1 MKTKG
6 ATYTDFVRTKQPH
19 IRNISSDTQV
29 NLVGML
35 ALAQLYEEQ
44 TPTES
49 CFKQGNILQYFHLLL
64 KETTDLKKSCHKGF
78 DLHTRY
84 CFCSLPIF
92 I

>member
-6 ATYTDFVRTKQPH
+6 TTYTDFVRTKQPH

-44 TPTES
+44 TPKES
-49 CFKQGNILQYFHLLL
+49 CFKQGKIEFILIQLQLKLTLKSQLSLEILFCLTFH
-64 KETTDLKKSCHKGF
+64 
-78 DLHTRY
+78 
-84 CFCSLPIF
+84 
-92 I
+92 